1 MQRIFDILIS
11 FSVIILLS
19 PVLLITIVVLRFTGE
34 GKIFFVQ
41 ERVGRNMVPFGLL
54 KFVTM
59 RMNSEKEGTGTI
71 TTRGDKRVLPV
82 GRYLRKSKINEVP
95 QIFNI
100 FIGDMSFIGPRP
112 LHQNQFGYYNFI
124 DAGIISSIRPGL
136 SGVGSIVYRNE
147 EELLSSNISD
157 PQDFYKNFIT
167 PHKAQLEK
175 WYVKNMSISL
185 YFKLI
190 ILTILVIINC
200 NIDIEKM
207 LKINKNSAA
216 RS

>member
-1 MQRIFDILIS
+1 MQRVFDILIS
-11 FSVIILLS
+11 LSVIILLL
-19 PVLLITIVVLRFTGE
+19 PVLLITIIVLRFTGE
-34 GKIFFVQ
+34 GKIFYIQ
-41 ERVGRNMVPFGLL
+41 ERVGRNRVTFGLL

-112 LHQNQFGYYNFI
+112 LHQNQFGYYNSI

-136 SGVGSIVYRNE
+136 SGVGSIFYRNE
-147 EELLSSNISD
+147 EDLLSSNISD

-200 NIDIEKM
+200 NIDIKKM
-207 LKINKNSAA
+207 LKINENSAA